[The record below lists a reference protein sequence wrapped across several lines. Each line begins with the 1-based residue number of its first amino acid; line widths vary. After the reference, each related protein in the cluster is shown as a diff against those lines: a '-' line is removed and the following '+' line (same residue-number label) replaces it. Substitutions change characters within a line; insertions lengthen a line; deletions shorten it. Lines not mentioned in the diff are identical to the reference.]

1 MCWPGIENDVLG
13 ELGTVTVDSSL
24 YSEQAIFRTAYW
36 LTDSHYVFLDRQGDR
51 TRVEIRNKPG
61 SETDLRQACAEF
73 CNALVD
79 FRLRDI
85 VAQETSGI
93 REALVK
99 QAFMEGVPKPG
110 LSGARSNEKH
120 LAKAGS

>member
-1 MCWPGIENDVLG
+1 MSWPGIENDVLG
-13 ELGTVTVDSSL
+13 ELGTVAVDPTL
-24 YSEQAIFRTAYW
+24 YSEQAVFRAAYW
-36 LTDSHYVFLDRQGDR
+36 LTDRQFVFLDREGGR
-51 TRVEIRNKPG
+51 IRVEIRNKPG
-61 SETDLRQACAEF
+61 SEADLRQACAEF

-85 VAQETSGI
+85 VAQETGSI

-99 QAFMEGVPKPG
+99 QAFMEGVPTAG

-120 LAKAGS
+120 LTKAGS